1 MDAGPKRKLPPT
13 AWKPGQS
20 GNPSGRQKADP
31 DLKAA
36 AKAHTMDALDTL
48 VRIMKNED
56 AKPSD
61 RIAAAGMILDRGH
74 GKATQHVELSD
85 KSSLVD
91 LLVSIGNG
99 TTIDGDAV
107 DVTPT
112 DATPIDA
119 TPADITPT
127 DVQNPDDDN

>member
-1 MDAGPKRKLPPT
+1 M
-13 AWKPGQS
+13 S
-20 GNPSGRQKADP
+20 GNPSGRPKANP

-36 AKAHTMDALDTL
+36 AAAHTMDALDTL
-48 VRIMKNED
+48 VKIMKDDD

-74 GKATQHVELSD
+74 GKATQHVDVTSD

-91 LLVSIGNG
+91 LLVMLGSGK
-99 TTIDGDAV
+99 TIDGDAV
-107 DVTPT
+107 DITPT

-119 TPADITPT
+119 TPIDVTPE
-127 DVQNPDDDN
+127 PIDDDN